1 MYATVVQTGTG
12 PVRGAGARRGRLD
25 RMKTGDGSP
34 IHRRRR
40 RTFFALRKCTSNGI
54 AVDFWRGFH
63 ASRADGPVLP
73 ETRTP
78 PLGRNQPGRGMKRS
92 RWVVFRINESSPN
105 VDVCSDITQI

>member
-1 MYATVVQTGTG
+1 MKESQRASSGRRSVYPSAAPEGEAMYATVVQSGTG

-63 ASRADGPVLP
+63 ASRADGLSCPRRV
-73 ETRTP
+73 P
-78 PLGRNQPGRGMKRS
+78 PPSDGINRGG
-92 RWVVFRINESSPN
+92 E
-105 VDVCSDITQI
+105 